1 MSNIENLAHTI
12 KPKSDQ
18 LNYDD
23 MIAGP
28 ITVTVLSVKE
38 SGSSEQPLSIFVD
51 GGHMPY
57 KPCLSMRRVL
67 MALWGTDGRVW
78 IGRTMTLFGD
88 PSVIWAGKATGGIR
102 ISHLSHIARD
112 MSLMLT
118 TTRAKRAAYSVK
130 VMPQYDPAQFAD
142 NLPKWNAAI
151 SSGRFSKDDVVYKA
165 QQSGKLTE
173 EQIQQIGA

>member
-1 MSNIENLAHTI
+1 MSIESITDTI

-18 LNYDD
+18 LNSDD
-23 MIAGP
+23 LIAGP
-28 ITVTVLSVKE
+28 MTVTILGVRR
-38 SGSSEQPLSIFVD
+38 GSTREQPVIIDID

-67 MALWGTDGRVW
+67 IAAWGDDARVW
-78 IGRTMTLFGD
+78 VGRSVTLYCD
-88 PSVIWAGKATGGIR
+88 PSVKFGGVALGGIR
-102 ISHLSHIARD
+102 ISHLSNIARD

-130 VMPQYDPAQFAD
+130 VMPQYDAAQFAD

-151 SSGRFSKDDVVYKA
+151 AAGRFSKDGVVYKA
-165 QQSGKLTE
+165 QQSGALSS
-173 EQIQQIGA
+173 EQISMIGA

>member
-1 MSNIENLAHTI
+1 MSIESIADTI

-18 LNYDD
+18 LNFDD
-23 MIAGP
+23 LIAGS
-28 ITVTVLSVKE
+28 INVTIKNVRR
-38 SGSSEQPLSIFVD
+38 GSSKEQPVIIDID
-51 GGHMPY
+51 GGNMPY

-67 MALWGTDGRVW
+67 IAAWGDDGRNW
-78 IGRTMTLFGD
+78 IGRCITLFGD

-118 TTRAKRAAYSVK
+118 TTRAKRSVYSVK
-130 VMPQYDPAQFAD
+130 VMPQYDSAQLAE
-142 NLPKWNAAI
+142 NLPKWNSAI

>member
-1 MSNIENLAHTI
+1 MSIESIADTI

-18 LNYDD
+18 LNFDD
-23 MIAGP
+23 LIAGS
-28 ITVTVLSVKE
+28 INVTIKNVRR
-38 SGSSEQPLSIFVD
+38 GSSKEQPVIIDID
-51 GGHMPY
+51 GGNMPY

-67 MALWGTDGRVW
+67 IAAWGDDGRNW
-78 IGRTMTLFGD
+78 IGRCITLFGD

-130 VMPQYDPAQFAD
+130 VMPQYDAAQFTE

-151 SSGRFSKDDVVYKA
+151 AAGRFSKDDVVYKA

>member
-1 MSNIENLAHTI
+1 MSIESIADTI

-18 LNYDD
+18 LNFDD
-23 MIAGP
+23 LIAGS
-28 ITVTVLSVKE
+28 INVTIKNVRR
-38 SGSSEQPLSIFVD
+38 GSSKEQPVIIDID
-51 GGHMPY
+51 GGNMPY

-67 MALWGTDGRVW
+67 IAAWGDDGRNW
-78 IGRTMTLFGD
+78 IGRCITLFGD

-130 VMPQYDPAQFAD
+130 VMPQYDSAQFAD

-151 SSGRFSKDDVVYKA
+151 ASGRFSKDDVVYKA

-173 EQIQQIGA
+173 EQISMIGA

>member
-1 MSNIENLAHTI
+1 
-12 KPKSDQ
+12 
-18 LNYDD
+18 
-23 MIAGP
+23 
-28 ITVTVLSVKE
+28 
-38 SGSSEQPLSIFVD
+38 
-51 GGHMPY
+51 MPY

-67 MALWGTDGRVW
+67 IAAWGDDARVW
-78 IGRTMTLFGD
+78 VGRSLTLYCD
-88 PSVIWAGKATGGIR
+88 PSVKFGGVALGGIR

-130 VMPQYDPAQFAD
+130 VMPQYDAAQFAD

-151 SSGRFSKDDVVYKA
+151 AAGRFSKDDVVYKA
-165 QQSGKLTE
+165 QQSGKLAE